1 MIYPL
6 IMNIILD
13 KKIDDV
19 TIIDYKSF
27 KDDRGHFSEVYVSH
41 LISKIIPDFAIKQI
55 NFSRS
60 MKNVA
65 RGLHLQITP
74 PMGKLMR
81 VINGSATLFAFDC
94 RKNNQI
100 EKKIIELKLNS
111 NSNKLVWA
119 PHYYARGFISHEDN
133 TLIEYFCTETYNAQG
148 EYAINLLDDSLNLQ
162 YEINNLLL
170 SEKDKSAMGISDWF
184 SFGPNL

>member
-1 MIYPL
+1 
-6 IMNIILD
+6 MNITLD

-27 KDDRGHFSEVYVSH
+27 KDDRGHFSEVYVSD
-41 LISKIIPDFAIKQI
+41 LISNIIPNFSIKQI

-100 EKKIIELKLNS
+100 EKKIIELNLNS

-119 PHYYARGFISHEDN
+119 PYYYARGFISHEDN
-133 TLIEYFCTETYNAQG
+133 TLIEYFCTEKYNAQG
-148 EYAINLLDDSLNLQ
+148 EYAINLLDDNLNHQ
-162 YEINNLLL
+162 FEINNLLF